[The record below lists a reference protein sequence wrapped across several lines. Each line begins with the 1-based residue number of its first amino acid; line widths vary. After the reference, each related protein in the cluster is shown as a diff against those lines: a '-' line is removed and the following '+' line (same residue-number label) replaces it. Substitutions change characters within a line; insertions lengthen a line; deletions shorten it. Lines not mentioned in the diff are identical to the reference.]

1 ASLWQA
7 YRGLRLIRSFPTR
20 RSSDLGQAKEGISS
34 EGRSEDRGHNQ
45 NRETARE
52 KCGQKRADYQAKDDH
67 PLPVNFGLDLPVVGH
82 LSSIL
87 PICCQFYHP
96 GRLGKRGRGTQGTIG
111 EEEGDPGEDP

>member
-67 PLPVNFGLDLPVVGH
+67 PLPVNFWLDLPVVGH
-82 LSSIL
+82 LSRSEEHTSEL
-87 PICCQFYHP
+87 QSRENLVC
-96 GRLGKRGRGTQGTIG
+96 RLLLEK
-111 EEEGDPGEDP
+111 E